1 MALVWYY
8 IPKTGVQWECEAD
21 NDVHAIE
28 VIKELEDIK
37 RVPPTWKIWIEKN
50 GTQVA
55 ATGHIGAIRPQVVTH
70 LYMNGSTDYVQ
81 FKAYTQSS
89 TTRGQ
94 SAANSFFEALLVKQ
108 AQ

>member
-50 GTQVA
+50 GTM
-55 ATGHIGAIRPQVVTH
+55 IEINRRAI
-70 LYMNGSTDYVQ
+70 
-81 FKAYTQSS
+81 
-89 TTRGQ
+89 TRHRQ
-94 SAANSFFEALLVKQ
+94 ELKSETEKS
-108 AQ
+108 